1 MLIAVIAL
9 VIFFI
14 RRKKKAVDPRPNLS
28 ASGRVRDDAQSTDD
42 KTEVDEK
49 SYKESI
55 AEESRVGG
63 RIRYFDPDDDL
74 PSGRLQ
80 HG

>member
-1 MLIAVIAL
+1 M
-9 VIFFI
+9 
-14 RRKKKAVDPRPNLS
+14 
-28 ASGRVRDDAQSTDD
+28 RDDAQSTDD
-42 KTEVDEK
+42 KTEVDGLPH
-49 SYKESI
+49 KESI

-63 RIRYFDPDDDL
+63 RLRHFDPDDDL